1 VGSFQSIII
10 VVDSIVIVGSV
21 GSNGLIGS
29 IDSVGGA
36 MSTVFG
42 SLSIVVIGLRVD
54 GIAVIDRLV
63 VLPIVRIG

>member
-1 VGSFQSIII
+1 MGSFQSIVT

-36 MSTVFG
+36 MSTIFR
-42 SLSIVVIGLRVD
+42 SL
-54 GIAVIDRLV
+54 
-63 VLPIVRIG
+63 

>member
-1 VGSFQSIII
+1 VGSFQSIVI

-36 MSTVFG
+36 MSTIFG
-42 SLSIVVIGLRVD
+42 SL
-54 GIAVIDRLV
+54 
-63 VLPIVRIG
+63 